1 MGNFFWAAHDFGQVK
16 LTQNW
21 LWEAVWPHNHGQEL
35 YQKLII
41 LAQKP
46 AHFGIKNLK
55 GNFKKKKMEN
65 GQKMVKKQSKPVKM
79 VQNGPKWFQMVPN
92 SPKWSNMV

>member
-41 LAQKP
+41 LAQQK
-46 AHFGIKNLK
+46 AALFGIKNLK
-55 GNFKKKKMEN
+55 RNFQQKKMEN
-65 GQKMVKKQSKPVKM
+65 GQKIVKKTVKTGQNG
-79 VQNGPKWFQMVPN
+79 QNGPK
-92 SPKWSNMV
+92 

>member
-46 AHFGIKNLK
+46 ALFSIKT
-55 GNFKKKKMEN
+55 GKKYEN
-65 GQKMVKKQSKPVKM
+65 EIFNKKQARKL
-79 VQNGPKWFQMVPN
+79 QDALFEI
-92 SPKWSNMV
+92 

>member
-46 AHFGIKNLK
+46 AHFGIKIVK
-55 GNFKKKKMEN
+55 IKFSKKEFKN
-65 GQKMVKKQSKPVKM
+65 GQKMVKKRSKTVKMVKWSKM
-79 VQNGPKWFQMVPN
+79 VQNGSK
-92 SPKWSNMV
+92 